1 MSSGNPGGGNL
12 SAGNPGGGNLSGGN
26 LGGGNP
32 DGGNLSGG
40 NPDGGHPG
48 GGSPA
53 GDSDPGFDIMEPQP
67 PDSGEYGLVD
77 RFVNGS
83 TVVFI
88 WGVFNTLLA
97 FILVGFTA
105 SGFVGG
111 ASRVGPQGFIMYLV
125 SSALVFLI
133 GVVVWLARRR
143 KGLRVPLRPGAA
155 LLLAVAVALAWLGLA
170 FGIWLA
176 IVGAVTLFAAILFEF
191 YPREHP

>member
-1 MSSGNPGGGNL
+1 MSSGNPGGGNPGG
-12 SAGNPGGGNLSGGN
+12 GNPGGGN
-26 LGGGNP
+26 
-32 DGGNLSGG
+32 
-40 NPDGGHPG
+40 PG
-48 GGSPA
+48 
-53 GDSDPGFDIMEPQP
+53 GDSDPGGGDPGGGNPASDSDPGPGLMEPQP

-77 RFVNGS
+77 RFINGS
-83 TVVFI
+83 TVVFV

-97 FILVGFTA
+97 FILLGFTA

-111 ASRVGPQGFIMYLV
+111 ANRVGPQGYIMYLV

-133 GVVVWLARRR
+133 GVVVWLARHRR

-176 IVGAVTLFAAILFEF
+176 IVGAVTLFAAILLEF